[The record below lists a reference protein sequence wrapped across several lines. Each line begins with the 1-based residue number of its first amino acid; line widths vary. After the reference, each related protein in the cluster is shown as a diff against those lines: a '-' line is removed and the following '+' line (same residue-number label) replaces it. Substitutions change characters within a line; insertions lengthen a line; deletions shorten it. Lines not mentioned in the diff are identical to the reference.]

1 MLIKDS
7 YKIFTPRD
15 IDVPGNSIN
24 NTRVHKDLVYIQ
36 ILNIFDNN
44 KSYTY
49 NECWEILFKPRNLK
63 KGHDFDLFKSLAIRK
78 LIKHCGYGK
87 YRAPIFTI
95 TELGKLV
102 LNNSRIN
109 NTAYRVI
116 RHFDRVKDDFIE
128 KIIQEDL
135 AGQESWK
142 DLLPETVLEMFK
154 SIFTGDIFIIG
165 SNCYWINKVIDCYKK
180 SKEFR
185 NIINTNAIKS
195 YIECLSLSNTAM
207 NNFKI
212 KLAKINVRK

>member
-7 YKIFTPRD
+7 YKIFTPRN

-24 NTRVHKDLVYIQ
+24 NTRVHKDLMYIQ
-36 ILNIFDNN
+36 ILNVFNDN
-44 KSYTY
+44 KPHTY
-49 NECWEILFKPRNLK
+49 NECWEILFKPCNLK
-63 KGHDFDLFKSLAIRK
+63 KGHDFDLFKSLAIRA
-78 LIKHCGYGK
+78 LIKHCGYRK

-95 TELGKLV
+95 TDLGKLV

-116 RHFDRVKDDFIE
+116 RHFDRVKDGFIE
-128 KIIQEDL
+128 KIIKEDL

-154 SIFTGDIFIIG
+154 SIFNGDIFNIG

-185 NIINTNAIKS
+185 NIVNSDEIKLYINNLS
-195 YIECLSLSNTAM
+195 HSNIEM
-207 NNFKI
+207 NNFKT
-212 KLAKINVRK
+212 KLAKIDVRI